1 MKIILEQSFEGGRW
15 SARLES
21 EDGPNYF
28 GDTVAQALAEVIT
41 HKKKELGIELDVRPF
56 KKN

>member
-1 MKIILEQSFEGGRW
+1 MKIIVEQTFQNGRW

-21 EDGPNYF
+21 EDGPNCF
-28 GDTVAQALAEVIT
+28 GNTVAQALAELIT
-41 HKKKELGIELDVRPF
+41 HKKAELGIELDVRPF